1 MLFPCMTPP
10 ALILPLSLSSFN
22 SLVVK
27 CQALGSCNTKKEQD
41 GEYGGVEL
49 KVVPQFVMHDESELW
64 TPVCA
69 CICVAHFVCLRGYDC
84 KV

>member
-1 MLFPCMTPP
+1 MTPP

-49 KVVPQFVMHDESELW
+49 KVVPQFVMHDESKALDSS
-64 TPVCA
+64 VCVHM
-69 CICVAHFVCLRGYDC
+69 CGSLCVFAWVRLYGLIRA
-84 KV
+84 